1 MRHGIGLVVCL
12 GACLVACTSPS
23 EKKLPSASITPHLD
37 VAATDAAC
45 GDDIML
51 YGAATP
57 DLSYTYD
64 YDSAGR
70 MFHATGVYA
79 AGGANDDVTY
89 TYDNLDR
96 MTGMVETRG
105 WGDTRYEIA
114 ADYDTLGELVDYT
127 WSASSP
133 TYNDSWR
140 YAYSAFNQWGEPTR
154 EVITQQGQPD
164 YGYSLAFDPDGRII
178 SATED
183 NGPTTSYGYD
193 DTGLV
198 LTIDTNAG
206 AWHGE
211 VAYDDQFR
219 ELSETWGGSDPSAI
233 ATEQTYNWDSGRLL
247 GATYRQSAN
256 NDPAGLTLVETD
268 TLRYGCSSARK
279 AGTGR
284 FRPAHPIARR

>member
-1 MRHGIGLVVCL
+1 MRQGFGLVICL
-12 GACLVACTSPS
+12 AACTSPS
-23 EKKLPSASITPHLD
+23 EKKLPSASITPHLE
-37 VAATDAAC
+37 ARASDAAC
-45 GDDIML
+45 GDDIAL
-51 YGAATP
+51 YGATTP

-105 WGDTRYEIA
+105 WGDTRYEIG

-127 WSASSP
+127 WTASGP
-133 TYNDSWR
+133 NYNDSWR

-154 EVITQQGQPD
+154 EVITQQGQAD
-164 YGYSLAFDPDGRII
+164 IGYTLDFDADGRIVDAI
-178 SATED
+178 QD
-183 NGPTTSYGYD
+183 NGPTTTYAYD
-193 DTGLV
+193 DAALT

-206 AWHGE
+206 AWHGV

-219 ELSETWGGSDPSAI
+219 ELSEEWGGSDPSAI
-233 ATEQTYNWDSGRLL
+233 ATQQTYAWDNGKLL
-247 GATYRQSAN
+247 SATYLESAN
-256 NDPAGLTLVETD
+256 NDPAGLSLVETD
-268 TLRYGCSSARK
+268 TLRYGCSTARTG
-279 AGTGR
+279 GTAR
-284 FRPAHPIARR
+284 FRPAHPNARR